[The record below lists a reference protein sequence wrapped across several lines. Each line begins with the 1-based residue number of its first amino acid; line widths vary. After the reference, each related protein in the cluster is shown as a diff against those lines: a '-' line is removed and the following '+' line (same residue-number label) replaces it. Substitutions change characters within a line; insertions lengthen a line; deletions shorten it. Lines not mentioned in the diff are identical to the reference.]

1 MGSLLGYKPR
11 IGRRGK
17 TMPDLSTLEKICA
30 EKGLKMTEQRRTIAR
45 VVSKATD
52 HPDVETVY
60 RRATEIDPR
69 ISIATVYRSL
79 KLFEDANVLIRHDF
93 GEGRARYEEHGE
105 HHEHLIDIETGEVI
119 EFHNEEIE
127 AMKERIARDLG
138 YELVDH
144 RLELYGRKIKP

>member
-1 MGSLLGYKPR
+1 MADMTRLER
-11 IGRRGK
+11 ICE
-17 TMPDLSTLEKICA
+17 D
-30 EKGLKMTEQRRTIAR
+30 KGLKMTEQRRVIAR
-45 VVSKATD
+45 VISDAED

-79 KLFEDANVLIRHDF
+79 KLFEDANVLVRHDF
-93 GEGRARYEEHGE
+93 GEGRARYEETGD

-119 EFHNEEIE
+119 EFINQELE
-127 AMKERIARDLG
+127 AMKERVARELG

-144 RLELYGRKIKP
+144 RLELFGRKLKS

>member
-1 MGSLLGYKPR
+1 MVKN
-11 IGRRGK
+11 
-17 TMPDLSTLEKICA
+17 STLEQLCA
-30 EKGLKMTEQRRTIAR
+30 EKGLKMTDQRRTIAR
-45 VVSKATD
+45 VISEASD

-60 RRATEIDPR
+60 RRATAIDSR

-93 GEGRARYEEHGE
+93 GEGRARYEETGE
-105 HHEHLIDIETGEVI
+105 HHEHPIDIESGDVI

-127 AMKERIARDLG
+127 ALKERIARDLG

>member
-1 MGSLLGYKPR
+1 MVKN
-11 IGRRGK
+11 
-17 TMPDLSTLEKICA
+17 STLEQLCA
-30 EKGLKMTEQRRTIAR
+30 EKGLKMTDQRRTIAR
-45 VVSKATD
+45 VISEASD

-60 RRATEIDPR
+60 RRATAIDSR

-93 GEGRARYEEHGE
+93 GEGRARYEETGE
-105 HHEHLIDIETGEVI
+105 HHEHLIDIESGDVI

-127 AMKERIARDLG
+127 ALKERIARDLG

-144 RLELYGRKIKP
+144 RLELYGRKIKS

>member
-1 MGSLLGYKPR
+1 MV
-11 IGRRGK
+11 
-17 TMPDLSTLEKICA
+17 DLSTLEQLCL
-30 EKGLKMTEQRRTIAR
+30 ERGLKMTDQRRIIAR
-45 VVSKATD
+45 VISEASD

-93 GEGRARYEEHGE
+93 GEGRARYEESGE

-119 EFHNEEIE
+119 EFHNSEIE
-127 AMKERIARDLG
+127 EMKERIARDLG

-144 RLELYGRKIKP
+144 RLELYGRKIRP

>member
-1 MGSLLGYKPR
+1 MMVKN
-11 IGRRGK
+11 
-17 TMPDLSTLEKICA
+17 STLEQLCA
-30 EKGLKMTEQRRTIAR
+30 EKGLKMTDQRRTIAR
-45 VVSKATD
+45 VISEASD

-60 RRATEIDPR
+60 RRATAIDSR

-93 GEGRARYEEHGE
+93 GEGRARYEETGE
-105 HHEHLIDIETGEVI
+105 HHEHLIDIETGDVI

-127 AMKERIARDLG
+127 ALKERIALELG

-144 RLELYGRKIKP
+144 RLELYGRKIKS

>member
-1 MGSLLGYKPR
+1 MA
-11 IGRRGK
+11 
-17 TMPDLSTLEKICA
+17 DHSTLEQLCV
-30 EKGLKMTEQRRTIAR
+30 ERGLKMTDQRRIIAR
-45 VVSKATD
+45 VISEASD

-93 GEGRARYEEHGE
+93 GEGRARYEESGE

-119 EFHNEEIE
+119 EFHNDEIE
-127 AMKERIARDLG
+127 AMKERIAKELG
-138 YELVDH
+138 YELIDH
-144 RLELYGRKIKP
+144 RLELYGRKIRS

>member
-1 MGSLLGYKPR
+1 
-11 IGRRGK
+11 
-17 TMPDLSTLEKICA
+17 MPDSSTLEKLCA
-30 EKGLKMTEQRRTIAR
+30 KKGLKMTDQRRTIAR
-45 VVSKATD
+45 VVSEASD

-60 RRATEIDPR
+60 RRATAIDPR

-93 GEGRARYEEHGE
+93 GEGRARYEETGD

-119 EFHNEEIE
+119 EFHNEQIE
-127 AMKERIARDLG
+127 ALKELIARELG

-144 RLELYGRKIKP
+144 RLELFGRKIKS

>member
-1 MGSLLGYKPR
+1 MAKN
-11 IGRRGK
+11 
-17 TMPDLSTLEKICA
+17 STLEQLCA
-30 EKGLKMTEQRRTIAR
+30 QKGLKMTDQRRTIAR
-45 VVSKATD
+45 VISEASD

-60 RRATEIDPR
+60 RRATAIDSR

-93 GEGRARYEEHGE
+93 GEGRARYEETGE

-127 AMKERIARDLG
+127 ALKERIALELG

-144 RLELYGRKIKP
+144 RLELYGRKIKS